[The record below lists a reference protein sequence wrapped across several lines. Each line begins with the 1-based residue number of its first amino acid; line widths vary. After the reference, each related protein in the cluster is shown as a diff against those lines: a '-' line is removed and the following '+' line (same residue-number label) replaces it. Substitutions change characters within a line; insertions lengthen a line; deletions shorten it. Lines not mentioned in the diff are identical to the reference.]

1 MEIESSTHN
10 HIPTIAS
17 SHSSH
22 HKLALTDEIQHKVSK
37 QFRTGVRPNTTRDTL
52 LLNEDEAYPVFKLH
66 DIYNLHTKVR
76 TKNLS
81 SLTSI
86 QSLILE
92 LEKHPR

>member
-1 MEIESSTHN
+1 MEIKSSTHN
-10 HIPTIAS
+10 HIPTIAG
-17 SHSSH
+17 SHASH
-22 HKLALTDEIQHKVSK
+22 NKLALIDEIQHKVSK

-52 LLNEDEAYPVFKLH
+52 LLNEDEAYPVFRLL
-66 DIYNLHTKVR
+66 DIYNLRTELR

-92 LEKHPR
+92 IEKYPR